1 MGRMPSAAEGARGD
15 RLADEDYRAHA
26 DFRYAL
32 RRFLRVSERHAR
44 AAGITPQQHLL
55 LLAVRGHPS
64 YPQVTITE
72 IAERL
77 QVGHNGASLL
87 VERGVRR
94 GLLQRQEDPADRRRA
109 LVSLTEKGAS
119 ILDRVTRENRAELGK
134 PEGAL
139 ARLGALVQQIRKA

>member
-1 MGRMPSAAEGARGD
+1 MGRAPSAADGTPGG

-26 DFRYAL
+26 DVRYAL
-32 RRFLRVSERHAR
+32 RRFMRVSERTAR

-55 LLAVRGHPS
+55 LLAVRGHRS

-72 IAERL
+72 IAEHL

-87 VERGVRR
+87 VKRAVQR
-94 GLLQRQEDPADRRRA
+94 GLLRCQEDPADRRRA
-109 LVSLTEKGAS
+109 LVSLTEQGAS
-119 ILDRVTRENRAELGK
+119 ILERIIRANRDELGK

-139 ARLGALVQQIRKA
+139 AHLGALVQQIRKA